1 MKRPYIAPKMDT
13 VELEVEPILIAI
25 SSEASLP
32 DTSWGGVNKDGT
44 EADAYKRRGTWG
56 NLWAED

>member
-1 MKRPYIAPKMDT
+1 MKRPYIAPKMNT

-32 DTSWGGVNKDGT
+32 DTSWGGVNKNGT
-44 EADAYKRRGTWG
+44 EADANERRGTWG
-56 NLWAED
+56 NLWAEG